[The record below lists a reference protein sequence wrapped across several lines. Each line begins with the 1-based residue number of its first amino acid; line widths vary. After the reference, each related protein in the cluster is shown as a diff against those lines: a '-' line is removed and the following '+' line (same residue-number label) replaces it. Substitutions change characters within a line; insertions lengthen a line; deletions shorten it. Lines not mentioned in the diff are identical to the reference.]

1 MEVESVSNISSIPLE
16 VVGLYGETFST
27 LMPKGMKDMSEVR
40 QVPNHQEFY
49 ADVESKM
56 SVITEINEYQSKVE
70 DSKAAAFFFENMA
83 KDNDAKSIHVSSQG
97 NLEIPELKDFSTS
110 YIIGDW
116 QWCLKGRA
124 GLRYHLRFRVHIA
137 VIRLKNVTSD
147 MLLNLSIPVTD
158 QTSNEHK
165 ALLEK
170 TFFEMAKSF
179 KVNSWA
185 VFKGGA

>member
-83 KDNDAKSIHVSSQG
+83 KDTDAKSIHVSSQG

-110 YIIGDW
+110 YIIGEHVVNQRIDNR
-116 QWCLKGRA
+116 GPVERV
-124 GLRYHLRFRVHIA
+124 RVHIA